1 MRMKLGLCRD
11 LFAIIPKQNG
21 GENKMKS
28 EMKTEILLNVEEL
41 EERIAPS
48 ATGNPGNNNPPHNNT
63 NNPGNEG
70 TGGKVSTG
78 P

>member
-1 MRMKLGLCRD
+1 MKLGLCRD

-48 ATGNPGNNNPPHNNT
+48 ATNAS
-63 NNPGNEG
+63 G
-70 TGGKVSTG
+70 TGKHHGSTPEVPVG
-78 P
+78 AHPQPNPNPNSH